1 MIMKAI
7 EFLEKL
13 LQEGW
18 SNDMVQTVNG
28 ICYNSI
34 EELAVKYAGAK
45 SVSDGF
51 SGTYNKNATYA
62 LLYLKTDELCGLEY
76 FTDKASFVAETDDA
90 DERIYFYELS

>member
-1 MIMKAI
+1 MKAT

-18 SNDMVQTVNG
+18 GNERVLTANG
-28 ICYNSI
+28 GNYDSA
-34 EELAVKYAGAK
+34 EDLAVNYAGAK
-45 SVSDGF
+45 GVFDNRSA
-51 SGTYNKNATYA
+51 YNKNATYA

-76 FTDKASFVAETDDA
+76 FTDKASFVAETDDT